1 MFWKKCEKKGHPYIA
16 LMIGAFAVVGVL
28 AVKKCGMQYIKEKW
42 TKLTSAMKNM
52 PMCGSCDEASVGEE
66 Q

>member
-16 LMIGAFAVVGVL
+16 LMVGAFAVVGVL
-28 AVKKCGMQYIKEKW
+28 AVKQCGMQYIKEKW
-42 TKLTSAMKNM
+42 NKLTLAMKNM
-52 PMCGSCDEASVGEE
+52 PVCCNSEGSGSEG

>member
-1 MFWKKCEKKGHPYIA
+1 
-16 LMIGAFAVVGVL
+16 MIGAFAVVGVL

-52 PMCGSCDEASVGEE
+52 PMCGSCDETSVGEE